1 MFWYLYGT
9 WGAYRR
15 FQKFYPTTCLPY
27 LGFIVD
33 SDLLELC
40 LLREKQEKVLSLLS
54 HWSEGRPGT
63 KRELLS
69 LVGLLQHCTQAILLG
84 PPFLHRLIAHSVI
97 DHAHSVK
104 RIHHYVKLS
113 TWGKDD
119 IQWWFQLIS
128 KWNGKSLFIYF
139 QVGSRALI
147 VLLLLMLHE
156 VNPYVLEGIKAQ
168 NGLPIDGQIIQDISA
183 SQWRKWYIL

>member
-1 MFWYLYGT
+1 MKTIFNIYDDFLVVDPPPPHNSCKCQYTLSSCFDICTELGVHIEDSKT
-9 WGAYRR
+9 
-15 FQKFYPTTCLPY
+15 FYPTTCLPY
-27 LGFIVD
+27 LGFIAD
-33 SDLLELC
+33 SDLLELR
-40 LLREKQEKVLSLLS
+40 LPREKQEKVLSLLS

-63 KRELLS
+63 KRELLP
-69 LVGLLQHCTQAILLG
+69 LVGFLQHCTQAILLG
-84 PPFLHRLIAHSVI
+84 PPFLHRLI

-147 VLLLLMLHE
+147 FFVTFD
-156 VNPYVLEGIKAQ
+156 A
-168 NGLPIDGQIIQDISA
+168 A
-183 SQWRKWYIL
+183 